1 MHNRIA
7 RSFFGRIPDAYVCVQ
22 KHDQLNKPS
31 DKDDDEDDAKGELDG
46 GLPQFVF
53 PPAHRADLS
62 SPVGHGNQ
70 FITRISVER

>member
-7 RSFFGRIPDAYVCVQ
+7 RSLFGRIPDAYVCVQ

-31 DKDDDEDDAKGELDG
+31 DKDDDENDAKGELDRS
-46 GLPQFVF
+46 LPQFVF
-53 PPAHRADLS
+53 PRSDFS